1 MTIKS
6 GFFNSSSGDRKYDAL
21 DLSSIFDGIIEDGVF
36 ATLDNQFAVK
46 PGTGMQVT
54 VDTGKAWFNHTWT
67 VNDAILPL
75 TIEAADITLDRYD
88 AVVLEVNNTDPVR
101 RNDIKIVKGTPA
113 GIPKKPTLVNET
125 DVHQH
130 ALAYIL
136 VGKGVTSIEAR
147 FIEIVVGKSE
157 TPFVTGPLKTVPI
170 DELFAQ
176 WESEFDHWFE
186 NLKGNLEG
194 DVAANL
200 QKQIDER
207 VKIADRA
214 TNEEL
219 ATGTNENKWVS
230 AKGLKDAGFDAAF
243 RVGDTCTTLRSD
255 LGERWALCNGD
266 LISGERYPDF
276 VKLLPPPSSLLASAK
291 IISLTGAPIKGSNFN
306 AIYSDDRYQIA
317 FIDDSSRDDSPQ
329 LSIDVSDDNFDT
341 KKNIKLWSNISEM
354 TGPYR
359 VGKFSDGTYV
369 AIAGFGVR
377 NETMQVKT
385 AKDPK
390 GSWTAG
396 KKISL
401 PKPSVGSGTTSFS
414 GILDIWDRNGVYY
427 IAVGYSAGGFAIVSS
442 QNSSFSSPSI
452 KLFNIGGTW
461 GTIAAYCRLANKNYA
476 IETWTDTN
484 NGYIEQVV
492 ALHEYDSDAP
502 LVTGRE
508 IPVSTNELGGPVV
521 YLDGDTMVL
530 FGARSRGGTMRI
542 GYFTDPASGAMTEY
556 GTSHA
561 YNSSPMNV
569 IHAKNEFW
577 ILPNRMN
584 EDIMVNY
591 DYKQADGWTPI
602 KISDFLPVSS
612 EQLGSD
618 YAASTNSD
626 YLFIILETAKLIRL
640 PLNALPAIDSAPLR
654 TFIKVKE

>member
-67 VNDAILPL
+67 INDAILPL

-136 VGKGVTSIEAR
+136 VGKGVTSIKAR

-176 WESEFDHWFE
+176 WESEFDYWFE

-243 RVGDTCTTLRSD
+243 RVGDTCATLRSD

-266 LISGERYPDF
+266 PLDTSLYPELS
-276 VKLLPPPSSLLASAK
+276 KLLPPTSSLLSGGYVVT
-291 IISLTGAPIKGSNFN
+291 LTGAS
-306 AIYSDDRYQIA
+306 AEYHSQSTMYADDDYQIA
-317 FIDDSSRDDSPQ
+317 VLDGEYSP
-329 LSIDVSDDNFDT
+329 LTLDVSTDNFKT
-341 KKNIKLWSNISEM
+341 KKNIEPSANLQNEI
-354 TGPYR
+354 GAPR
-359 VGKFSDGTYV
+359 VSKFSDGTYV
-369 AIAGFGVR
+369 GVVFVSSAYPEFQVITTKNPLGTWTLSDIITLPAI
-377 NETMQVKT
+377 VKR
-385 AKDPK
+385 ARADK
-390 GSWTAG
+390 
-396 KKISL
+396 
-401 PKPSVGSGTTSFS
+401 V
-414 GILDIWDRNGVYY
+414 LDIWDRNGVYY
-427 IAVGYSAGGFAIVSS
+427 IAVAYVDTGYAIVSS
-442 QNSSFSSPSI
+442 RTPNFSNPTSTPFMGSGGDYARITNYIRLATKHYAVNHNSNLGGLDCLYEHDADSPS
-452 KLFNIGGTW
+452 TRER
-461 GTIAAYCRLANKNYA
+461 TISITPNKKFYLGEA
-476 IETWTDTN
+476 I
-484 NGYIEQVV
+484 
-492 ALHEYDSDAP
+492 A
-502 LVTGRE
+502 
-508 IPVSTNELGGPVV
+508 
-521 YLDGDTMVL
+521 LDGAIIFAGDNGAYTGQKKNALYYMADPSNGSISGYVNTFYNEPQAFIKVRDELWVL
-530 FGARSRGGTMRI
+530 PR
-542 GYFTDPASGAMTEY
+542 YFKKKLAITE
-556 GTSHA
+556 
-561 YNSSPMNV
+561 
-569 IHAKNEFW
+569 
-577 ILPNRMN
+577 
-584 EDIMVNY
+584 
-591 DYKQADGWTPI
+591 DYKQQNSWSEINFDGRVSEVTNDSIGSSQSCANNSSHLFIVTGQKHLICIPM
-602 KISDFLPVSS
+602 SALPV
-612 EQLGSD
+612 
-618 YAASTNSD
+618 
-626 YLFIILETAKLIRL
+626 
-640 PLNALPAIDSAPLR
+640 IDSAPLR

>member
-176 WESEFDHWFE
+176 WESEFDYWFE

-266 LISGERYPDF
+266 PIDTSPYPEF
-276 VKLLPPPSSLLASAK
+276 SKLLPPTSSLLSGGYVVT
-291 IISLTGAPIKGSNFN
+291 LTGAS
-306 AIYSDDRYQIA
+306 AEYYTQSTMYADDDYQIA
-317 FIDDSSRDDSPQ
+317 VLASGDSP
-329 LSIDVSDDNFDT
+329 LTLDVSTDNFKT
-341 KKNIKLWSNISEM
+341 KKNIKPSANLINKFGM
-354 TGPYR
+354 PR
-359 VGKFSDGTYV
+359 VSKFSDGTYV
-369 AIAGFGVR
+369 GVVFVSSAYPRFQVITTKNPLGTWTLSDIIALPAI
-377 NETMQVKT
+377 VKN
-385 AKDPK
+385 AKANK
-390 GSWTAG
+390 
-396 KKISL
+396 
-401 PKPSVGSGTTSFS
+401 V
-414 GILDIWDRNGVYY
+414 LDIWDRNGVYY
-427 IAVGYSAGGFAIVSS
+427 IAVAYDDTGYAIVSS
-442 QNSSFSSPSI
+442 QTPNFSNPTSTPFRGSGGDYTRITNYIRLATKHYAVLDGLDCLYEHDADSPSI
-452 KLFNIGGTW
+452 RER
-461 GTIAAYCRLANKNYA
+461 TISITPNKKFYPRGA
-476 IETWTDTN
+476 I
-484 NGYIEQVV
+484 V
-492 ALHEYDSDAP
+492 
-502 LVTGRE
+502 
-508 IPVSTNELGGPVV
+508 
-521 YLDGDTMVL
+521 LDGAIIFAGDNSAYSGQEKNALYYMADPSNGSISGYVNTFYNDPNAFIKVRDELWVL
-530 FGARSRGGTMRI
+530 PRNFKKKLAI
-542 GYFTDPASGAMTEY
+542 TE
-556 GTSHA
+556 
-561 YNSSPMNV
+561 
-569 IHAKNEFW
+569 
-577 ILPNRMN
+577 
-584 EDIMVNY
+584 
-591 DYKQADGWTPI
+591 DYKQQNSWSEINFDGWGSEVTNDTIESSQSCANNSSHLFIVTAQKHLICIPM
-602 KISDFLPVSS
+602 SALPV
-612 EQLGSD
+612 
-618 YAASTNSD
+618 
-626 YLFIILETAKLIRL
+626 
-640 PLNALPAIDSAPLR
+640 IDSAPLR

>member
-67 VNDAILPL
+67 INDAILPL

-176 WESEFDHWFE
+176 WESEFDYWFE

-291 IISLTGAPIKGSNFN
+291 LISLTRAPINGSNLN
-306 AIYSDDRYQIA
+306 AIYADDRYQIA
-317 FIDDSSRDDSPQ
+317 FIDEHARDDSPQ

-341 KKNIKLWSNISEM
+341 KKNIKLWSNISQM

-369 AIAGFGVR
+369 AIAGFGIR
-377 NETMQVKT
+377 NYTMQVKT

-396 KKISL
+396 KEISL
-401 PKPSVGSGTTSFS
+401 PKPSVGSGMTSFDEV
-414 GILDIWDRNGVYY
+414 LDIWDRNGVYY
-427 IAVGYSAGGFAIVSS
+427 IAVGYGAGGFAIVSS

-452 KLFNIGGTW
+452 KLFNIGGTM

-476 IETWTDTN
+476 IETGTN
-484 NGYIEQVV
+484 DNTMHIV

-508 IPVSTNELGGPVV
+508 ISVSTNKLYPNVV
-521 YLDGDTMVL
+521 YPDGDTMVL
-530 FGARSRGGTMRI
+530 FGTGSHFCV
-542 GYFTDPASGAMTEY
+542 GYFTDPASGAMTAYE
-556 GTSHA
+556 TSHT
-561 YNSSPMNV
+561 YNSHPTNV

-577 ILPNRMN
+577 ILPGEMN
-584 EDIMVNY
+584 GDMMVNH
-591 DYKQADGWTPI
+591 DYKQADGWTPT

-612 EQLGSD
+612 EELYSNH
-618 YAASTNSD
+618 AASTNSD
-626 YLFIILETAKLIRL
+626 YLFIILPTAKLIRL

>member
-176 WESEFDHWFE
+176 WESEFDYWFE

-219 ATGTNENKWVS
+219 ATGINENKWVS

-266 LISGERYPDF
+266 PFDTSLYPEF
-276 VKLLPPPSSLLASAK
+276 SKLLPPTSSLLSGGYVVT
-291 IISLTGAPIKGSNFN
+291 LTGAS
-306 AIYSDDRYQIA
+306 AEYYTQSTMYADDDYQIA
-317 FIDDSSRDDSPQ
+317 VLDGVNSP
-329 LSIDVSDDNFDT
+329 LTLDVSTDNFKT
-341 KKNIKLWSNISEM
+341 KKNIKPSADLDNRF
-354 TGPYR
+354 GAPR
-359 VGKFSDGTYV
+359 VSKFSDGTYV
-369 AIAGFGVR
+369 GVVFVSDIYPRFQVITTKNPLGTWTLSDIIALPAI
-377 NETMQVKT
+377 VKN
-385 AKDPK
+385 AKANK
-390 GSWTAG
+390 
-396 KKISL
+396 
-401 PKPSVGSGTTSFS
+401 V
-414 GILDIWDRNGVYY
+414 LDIWDRNGVYY
-427 IAVGYSAGGFAIVSS
+427 IAVAYDDTGYAIVSS
-442 QNSSFSSPSI
+442 QTPNFSNPTSTSFRGSSGDYTYITNYIRLATKHYAVDYNSNLNRLVRLYEHDADSPSI
-452 KLFNIGGTW
+452 RER
-461 GTIAAYCRLANKNYA
+461 TISITPNKQFHPRGA
-476 IETWTDTN
+476 I
-484 NGYIEQVV
+484 V
-492 ALHEYDSDAP
+492 
-502 LVTGRE
+502 
-508 IPVSTNELGGPVV
+508 
-521 YLDGDTMVL
+521 LDGAIIFAGDNSAYSGQEKNALYYVANPSSGSVSGYMNTFYNNPNAFIKVRDELWVL
-530 FGARSRGGTMRI
+530 PQNFKKKLAI
-542 GYFTDPASGAMTEY
+542 TE
-556 GTSHA
+556 
-561 YNSSPMNV
+561 
-569 IHAKNEFW
+569 
-577 ILPNRMN
+577 
-584 EDIMVNY
+584 
-591 DYKQADGWTPI
+591 DYKQQNSWSEINFDGWGSEVTNDTIESSQSCANNSSHLFIVTAQKHLICIPM
-602 KISDFLPVSS
+602 SALPV
-612 EQLGSD
+612 
-618 YAASTNSD
+618 
-626 YLFIILETAKLIRL
+626 
-640 PLNALPAIDSAPLR
+640 IDSAPLR

>member
-1 MTIKS
+1 MAIKS

-36 ATLDNQFAVK
+36 ATLNNQFAVK

-67 VNDAILPL
+67 INDAILPL

-101 RNDIKIVKGTPA
+101 RNDIKIIKGTPA

-176 WESEFDHWFE
+176 WESEFDYWFE

-276 VKLLPPPSSLLASAK
+276 VKILPPPSSLLASAK
-291 IISLTGAPIKGSNFN
+291 LISLTGAPINGGDRN
-306 AIYSDDRYQIA
+306 AIYADDRYQIA
-317 FIDDSSRDDSPQ
+317 FIADSPQ

-341 KKNIKLWSNISEM
+341 KKNIKLWSDSSAR
-354 TGPYR
+354 GPCR

-369 AIAGFGVR
+369 AVSGFGIR
-377 NETMQVKT
+377 HETIQVKT

-396 KKISL
+396 KEISL
-401 PKPSVGSGTTSFS
+401 PEPSVGSGITQSS
-414 GILDIWDRNGVYY
+414 QALDIWDRNGVYY
-427 IAVGYSAGGFAIVSS
+427 IAVGYTAGGFAIVSS

-452 KLFNIGGTW
+452 KLFNIGGTM

-476 IETWTDTN
+476 IEVGQRN
-484 NGYIEQVV
+484 NTMYTV

-508 IPVSTNELGGPVV
+508 ISLSTNKLYPDVV
-521 YLDGDTMVL
+521 YPDGDTMVL
-530 FGARSRGGTMRI
+530 FGTGSHFCV

-556 GTSHA
+556 ETSHI
-561 YNSSPMNV
+561 YNSSLTNV

-577 ILPNRMN
+577 ILPREMN
-584 EDIMVNY
+584 EGMMVNH
-591 DYKQADGWTPI
+591 DYKQADGWTSI

-612 EQLGSD
+612 EELYSNH
-618 YAASTNSD
+618 AASTNSD
-626 YLFIILETAKLIRL
+626 YLFIILPTAKLIRL
-640 PLNALPAIDSAPLR
+640 PLNALPAIDSAPFR

>member
-291 IISLTGAPIKGSNFN
+291 IISLTGAPIEGSTYN

-317 FIDDSSRDDSPQ
+317 FIYDPSGDSLQ

-341 KKNIKLWSNISEM
+341 KKNIKLWSNLSRGAAY
-354 TGPYR
+354 TYR

-369 AIAGFGVR
+369 AIAGLG
-377 NETMQVKT
+377 NDDMQVKT

-396 KKISL
+396 KEISL
-401 PKPSVGSGTTSFS
+401 PEPSVGSGMTSFS

-476 IETWTDTN
+476 IETNDN
-484 NGYIEQVV
+484 SYQVV
-492 ALHEYDSDAP
+492 SLYEYDPDAP
-502 LVTGRE
+502 LVDGRK
-508 IPVSTNELGGPVV
+508 ISVPTNKVDDPIV
-521 YLDGDTMVL
+521 YLDDDTIVL
-530 FGARSRGGTMRI
+530 FGENRDKRLIRI
-542 GYFTDPASGAMTEY
+542 GYFTDPASGAMTKY
-556 GTSHA
+556 DISHA
-561 YNSSPMNV
+561 YNSVYGNV
-569 IHAKNEFW
+569 IYAKNEFW
-577 ILPNRMN
+577 ILPNKMN
-584 EDIMVNY
+584 DDIMVNY

-612 EQLGSD
+612 EQLGSG

-626 YLFIILETAKLIRL
+626 YLFIILESAKLIRL
-640 PLNALPAIDSAPLR
+640 PLNALPAIDSAPLH

>member
-1 MTIKS
+1 MAIKS

-36 ATLDNQFAVK
+36 ATLNNQFAVK

-67 VNDAILPL
+67 INDAILPL

-136 VGKGVTSIEAR
+136 VEKGVTSIEAR

-176 WESEFDHWFE
+176 WESEFDYWFE

-266 LISGERYPDF
+266 SISGERYPDF

-291 IISLTGAPIKGSNFN
+291 LISLTRAPIEGNNRN
-306 AIYSDDRYQIA
+306 AIYADDRYQIA
-317 FIDDSSRDDSPQ
+317 FIDEHSRDDSPR

-341 KKNIKLWSNISEM
+341 KKNIELWSNISKM

-377 NETMQVKT
+377 NNTMQVKT

-396 KKISL
+396 KEISL
-401 PKPSVGSGTTSFS
+401 PKPSVGSGTSYFDKV
-414 GILDIWDRNGVYY
+414 LDIWDRNGVYY
-427 IAVGYSAGGFAIVSS
+427 IAVGYTAGGFAIVSS
-442 QNSSFSSPSI
+442 QNSSFSNPSI
-452 KLFNIGGTW
+452 KLFDIGGSW
-461 GTIAAYCRLANKNYA
+461 GGIEAYCRLANKNYA
-476 IETWTDTN
+476 IETGRNDN
-484 NGYIEQVV
+484 NIDHVV

-508 IPVSTNELGGPVV
+508 IPVSTNELGSPVV

-530 FGARSRGGTMRI
+530 FGTTSMRI

-556 GTSHA
+556 GTPHV
-561 YNSSPMNV
+561 YNSHYRNV

-577 ILPNRMN
+577 ILPSEMN
-584 EDIMVNY
+584 EDLMVNY

-612 EQLGSD
+612 ERLGSG
-618 YAASTNSD
+618 YAASANSD
-626 YLFIILETAKLIRL
+626 YLFIILETGKLIRL

>member
-1 MTIKS
+1 MAIKS

-36 ATLDNQFAVK
+36 ATLNNQFAVK

-67 VNDAILPL
+67 INDAILPL

-101 RNDIKIVKGTPA
+101 RNDIKIIKGTPA

-176 WESEFDHWFE
+176 WESEFDYWFE

-266 LISGERYPDF
+266 LISEERYPDF
-276 VKLLPPPSSLLASAK
+276 IKLLPPPSSLLASAK
-291 IISLTGAPIKGSNFN
+291 LISLTGAPTDGTNLN
-306 AIYSDDRYQIA
+306 AIYADDRYQIA
-317 FIDDSSRDDSPQ
+317 FIDEHSRGDSPQ

-341 KKNIKLWSNISEM
+341 KKNIKLWSDFSGS
-354 TGPYR
+354 GPCR

-369 AIAGFGVR
+369 AIAGFR
-377 NETMQVKT
+377 TRHSETMQVKT

-396 KKISL
+396 QEISL
-401 PKPSVGSGTTSFS
+401 PKPSVGSGMTSLS
-414 GILDIWDRNGVYY
+414 QVLDIWDRNGVYY

-452 KLFNIGGTW
+452 KLFNIGGTM
-461 GTIAAYCRLANKNYA
+461 GTIEAYCRLANKNYA
-476 IETWTDTN
+476 IEVGQHDN
-484 NGYIEQVV
+484 AVRIA

-502 LVTGRE
+502 LATGRE
-508 IPVSTNELGGPVV
+508 ISVSTNKLWPFVV

-530 FGARSRGGTMRI
+530 FGVGSYFHV
-542 GYFTDPASGAMTEY
+542 GYFTDPASGVMTGYE
-556 GTSHA
+556 TSHT
-561 YNSSPMNV
+561 YSSNPTNV
-569 IHAKNEFW
+569 IHARNEFW
-577 ILPNRMN
+577 ILPGEMN
-584 EDIMVNY
+584 GDVMVNH
-591 DYKQADGWTPI
+591 DYKQADGWTPT

-612 EQLGSD
+612 EELYSKH
-618 YAASTNSD
+618 AASTNSD
-626 YLFIILETAKLIRL
+626 YLFIILATAKLIRL

>member
-67 VNDAILPL
+67 INDAILPL

-176 WESEFDHWFE
+176 WESEFDYWFE

-266 LISGERYPDF
+266 FISGERYPDF

-291 IISLTGAPIKGSNFN
+291 LISLTRAPIEGSNFN
-306 AIYSDDRYQIA
+306 AIYADDRYQIA
-317 FIDDSSRDDSPQ
+317 FIDESSRDDSPR

-341 KKNIKLWSNISEM
+341 KKNIKLWSNIS
-354 TGPYR
+354 GSRGLYR

-369 AIAGFGVR
+369 VIADLDGE
-377 NETMQVKT
+377 NTMQVKT

-401 PKPSVGSGTTSFS
+401 PEPSVGSGTTSLYS
-414 GILDIWDRNGVYY
+414 VLDIWDRNGVYY
-427 IAVGYSAGGFAIVSS
+427 IAVAYTSGGFAIVSS

-452 KLFNIGGTW
+452 KLFDIGGGF
-461 GTIAAYCRLANKNYA
+461 GTVEAYCRLANKNYA
-476 IETWTDTN
+476 IETGN
-484 NGYIEQVV
+484 NDGNIDQVV

-508 IPVSTNELGGPVV
+508 ISVSTNELGSPVV
-521 YLDGDTMVL
+521 YPDGDTMVL
-530 FGARSRGGTMRI
+530 FGTRNYYDDRTMRI

-561 YNSSPMNV
+561 YNSGHGNV
-569 IHAKNEFW
+569 IYAKNEFW
-577 ILPNRMN
+577 ILPNKMN
-584 EDIMVNY
+584 DDMMVNY

-612 EQLGSD
+612 EQLGSG

-626 YLFIILETAKLIRL
+626 YLFIILTTAKLIRL